1 MASLQAVAWNND
13 RNTPITRYLNGLFIF
28 IVNILG
34 LQKCMKIDQV
44 ALEGGR
50 RPLTPPNIL
59 TKALECKFQAKK
71 LRRKIPW
78 DYS

>member
-1 MASLQAVAWNND
+1 
-13 RNTPITRYLNGLFIF
+13 
-28 IVNILG
+28 
-34 LQKCMKIDQV
+34 MKIDQV

-71 LRRKIPW
+71 LRRKIP
-78 DYS
+78 